1 MNASIPPPPPAITP
15 TPPVPP
21 AASAS
26 ATPPPP
32 PSSTHSPSPQ
42 PLAAKV
48 PGKKRKRSSYD
59 NKELKKSVTL
69 CDDGK
74 YRWIYELSM
83 WKNPTLLVL
92 IYKVLGIAF
101 GIVGLFI
108 LILNWENLSFAWE
121 DVWPVLAFIG
131 FFALLTLLAYAIV
144 AGMYGGKYIVI
155 FTMDERGINH
165 EQIPEQAAKART
177 LGAITAAAG
186 AATSNPSMA
195 GLGAGCAARTSMYST
210 FSAVR
215 SVKPH
220 RGRNLIKLR
229 ESLSNNQVYVRD
241 EDFDFVHN
249 YIKEHCPRVK

>member
-83 WKNPTLLVL
+83 WKNPTLLIL

-121 DVWPVLAFIG
+121 DVCPYSPSSASLPCSPFSPTPSWLVCM
-131 FFALLTLLAYAIV
+131 V
-144 AGMYGGKYIVI
+144 A
-155 FTMDERGINH
+155 N
-165 EQIPEQAAKART
+165 
-177 LGAITAAAG
+177 
-186 AATSNPSMA
+186 TSSSSPWTNVAST
-195 GLGAGCAARTSMYST
+195 TSRYPN
-210 FSAVR
+210 R
-215 SVKPH
+215 
-220 RGRNLIKLR
+220 
-229 ESLSNNQVYVRD
+229 Q
-241 EDFDFVHN
+241 
-249 YIKEHCPRVK
+249 PRHGH